1 MRPMSVLSLSGN
13 VTAGQAEAYVAALL
27 DLLGSQDPL
36 DVLRRTPDALSQLL
50 DGLAPEAIVRPE
62 APGKWSIRDVVQH
75 LADSELVG
83 GFRLRIT
90 LAQDRP
96 PVAGYD
102 QDLWADRLHYQEIE
116 IGQAL
121 EQFNLL
127 RRLNLRYWGGLSE
140 SDLTRVAVHGERGEE
155 SLGLLRRLYAGH
167 DLAHLR
173 QLERIRGR

>member
-1 MRPMSVLSLSGN
+1 MSVLSLSGN

-27 DLLGSQDPL
+27 DLLGSRDPV
-36 DVLRRTPDALSQLL
+36 DVLRQTPDALSARLA
-50 DGLAPEAIVRPE
+50 GLAPEKITRPE
-62 APGKWSIRDVVQH
+62 APGKWSMRDVVQH

-102 QDLWADRLHYQEIE
+102 QDLWADRLRYREIE
-116 IGQAL
+116 VSEAL
-121 EQFNLL
+121 EQFHLL
-127 RRLNLRYWGGLSE
+127 RRLNLRYWAGLTE
-140 SDLTRVAVHGERGEE
+140 DDLARVAVHGERGEE

-167 DLAHLR
+167 DLAHRR
-173 QLERIRGR
+173 QLERIRLL